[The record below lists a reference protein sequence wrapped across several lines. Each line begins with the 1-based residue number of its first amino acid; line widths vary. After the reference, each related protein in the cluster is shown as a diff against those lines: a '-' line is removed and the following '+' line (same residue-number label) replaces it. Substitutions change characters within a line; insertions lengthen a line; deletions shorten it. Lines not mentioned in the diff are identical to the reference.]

1 MILKC
6 YLGHRAY
13 VKGTKAF
20 GQVVEAFCTFHVG
33 AVTYVK
39 GTKAFGQVVEAFGD
53 DVVGEDGEI
62 NRRVLGPKVFAD
74 KV

>member
-1 MILKC
+1 MSIENT
-6 YLGHRAY
+6 YFVHTIAGHRAY

-20 GQVVEAFCTFHVG
+20 GQVVEAFG
-33 AVTYVK
+33 
-39 GTKAFGQVVEAFGD
+39 E